1 MTERKVLACRQQSLY
16 KPVMQPCPPH
26 GHGERLSSTRPPAR
40 IFYLTIS
47 LLLAFLANC
56 EKAEPPSPPG
66 APPTPPQIV
75 AFDKLDPN
83 LRKALD
89 EERTKLERFR
99 IETEK
104 AKKSNSIQ
112 ESEYKRNIKEY
123 EQRMTKNRAAFEK
136 LKPGN

>member
-1 MTERKVLACRQQSLY
+1 
-16 KPVMQPCPPH
+16 MQPCAPRA
-26 GHGERLSSTRPPAR
+26 HGERRFSTRPSAR
-40 IFYLTIS
+40 IFYLTTS
-47 LLLAFLANC
+47 LLLAFLGC

-66 APPTPPQIV
+66 APPTPPKLV

-83 LRKALD
+83 SRKALD

-112 ESEYKRNIKEY
+112 ESEYKRNIKVY